1 MAHPFAI
8 LSRPHETVQLLFSQ
22 QVYVHKRHGC
32 QVRFL
37 LGMLSP
43 HPRGPRSPRGS
54 CGPPGRRG
62 PRGPRGPRVMT
73 FSFSRYL
80 FSYLLSPRGTKSDQ
94 KHPYFVNP
102 YPFVPSCVRSC
113 VWCRTSGCRWTTWI
127 YSSVGSS
134 FFLLDKAPWNRAADV
149 LAVA

>member
-1 MAHPFAI
+1 MAHP
-8 LSRPHETVQLLFSQ
+8 SPSCQGHTRQFSCSLPAS
-22 QVYVHKRHGC
+22 VCSHRRHGC
-32 QVRFL
+32 KVRFL

-102 YPFVPSCVRSC
+102 YPFVPGCVRSC

-149 LAVA
+149 LAVT